1 MTTEVLEARC
11 LLAASTFTPEEQLLL
26 ELVNR
31 SRADPVAEAARQG
44 IALNQGLPP
53 ETISA
58 APKPPLAG
66 NNLLGTVADG
76 HTGDMMPRGFFAH
89 DSPAAGSTTPSD
101 RINQS
106 GYPWTNS
113 GENLAIQPYA
123 ALAPGVVTNQ
133 MHGVLFKSLLGHRQ
147 ALLNDVYFETG
158 IGIEFGAFNDTNN
171 IFGSGVGVVHN
182 VGLAT
187 EVFGTQPGSPA
198 YHEDLSLL
206 YDAAP
211 AEFTTYTLLG
221 GQQHDDVNFGNVNV
235 AIPGSIHG
243 RKWNDLNGDGQ
254 RSSDE
259 AWLNGWEIELVNTD
273 GTVVQTATTVDM
285 DVNGQ
290 TESGWYWFNEV
301 DPGDWTVRELMQDG
315 WHQTSPGDP
324 LSVSAYQLDTELG
337 FRETGSGFQN
347 WGGLGEKWLLADG
360 NVWHFM
366 TPDGALNQWD
376 GSARDSLTGTLVD
389 TLSPA
394 YHADPSLVYDA
405 QNPFNALVTVGPG
418 DEVTD
423 VNFGNQEDAALG
435 SDPTDFAGVG
445 NVAAR
450 VSGNDLIL
458 TGDNASN
465 GVMVST
471 KPGRMDHRDRT
482 W

>member
-1 MTTEVLEARC
+1 V
-11 LLAASTFTPEEQLLL
+11 
-26 ELVNR
+26 
-31 SRADPVAEAARQG
+31 
-44 IALNQGLPP
+44 
-53 ETISA
+53 ET
-58 APKPPLAG
+58 L
-66 NNLLGTVADG
+66 
-76 HTGDMMPRGFFAH
+76 
-89 DSPAAGSTTPSD
+89 
-101 RINQS
+101 
-106 GYPWTNS
+106 
-113 GENLAIQPYA
+113 
-123 ALAPGVVTNQ
+123 
-133 MHGVLFKSLLGHRQ
+133 
-147 ALLNDVYFETG
+147 
-158 IGIEFGAFNDTNN
+158 
-171 IFGSGVGVVHN
+171 
-182 VGLAT
+182 
-187 EVFGTQPGSPA
+187 SPA

-259 AWLNGWEIELVNTD
+259 AWLNGWEIELVNAD
-273 GTVVQTATTVDM
+273 GTVVQTAPTMDM

-301 DPGDWTVRELMQDG
+301 DPGDWTVREVMQDG

-337 FRETGSGFQN
+337 FRETGSGFQD
-347 WGGLGEKWLLADG
+347 WGELGEKWLLADG

-405 QNPFNALVTVGPG
+405 
-418 DEVTD
+418 
-423 VNFGNQEDAALG
+423 
-435 SDPTDFAGVG
+435 
-445 NVAAR
+445 
-450 VSGNDLIL
+450 
-458 TGDNASN
+458 
-465 GVMVST
+465 
-471 KPGRMDHRDRT
+471 
-482 W
+482 